1 MATVDRRTWLVIA
14 AERRE
19 LEGILKRFGKP
30 SKLDWQAE
38 FGCEVE
44 WSGDR
49 WLLVANG
56 PGKHLTK
63 QALEKKMEVNGIINT
78 GFCGGL
84 DPLLRVGDIVVWG
97 KPPGL
102 IQSQFTNGEIA
113 TTDRVAV
120 TVTEKAAL
128 RAETGAVAVDM
139 EASVVSEKAREWGV
153 PFYCIRAVSDTAF
166 DDMPL
171 DFNLYRDSEGRFS
184 RARIALAAMAQPMRR
199 VPALLR
205 LDRNCRIAAEAL
217 GETFAGCRF

>member
-1 MATVDRRTWLVIA
+1 MAIADRRTWLVIA

-19 LEGILKRFGKP
+19 LDGILKRFGKP
-30 SKLDWQAE
+30 SKLDWPAE
-38 FGCEVE
+38 FGCEVT
-44 WSGDR
+44 WRGDR
-49 WLLVANG
+49 WWLVANG
-56 PGKHLTK
+56 PGKHLIER
-63 QALEKKMEVNGIINT
+63 ALQQKMEVNGIINT

-84 DPLLRVGDIVVWG
+84 DPSLRVGDIVVWG
-97 KPPGL
+97 NPPGS
-102 IQSQFTNGEIA
+102 IEAHFTSGEIVTA
-113 TTDRVAV
+113 DRVAV
-120 TVTEKAAL
+120 TATEKAIL
-128 RAETGAVAVDM
+128 RATSGAVAVDM
-139 EASVVSEKAREWGV
+139 EAAAVSQKAREWGV

-184 RARIALAAMAQPMRR
+184 RTRIALAALAQPVQR

>member
-1 MATVDRRTWLVIA
+1 MATADRRTWLVVA
-14 AERRE
+14 PEGRE
-19 LEGILKRFGKP
+19 FEGILKRFGKP
-30 SKLDWQAE
+30 SKLDWPVE
-38 FGCEVE
+38 FGCEVT
-44 WSGDR
+44 WKGDR

-56 PGKHLTK
+56 PGTHLIE

-84 DPLLRVGDIVVWG
+84 DPSLRVGDIVMSGTLPVMIG
-97 KPPGL
+97 SNY
-102 IQSQFTNGEIA
+102 ITGEIV
-113 TTDRVAV
+113 TTDRVAI
-120 TVTEKAAL
+120 TAAEKGAL
-128 RAETGAVAVDM
+128 RAKTGATAVDM
-139 EASVVSEKAREWGV
+139 EAAAVSQKAREWDV

-171 DFNLYRDSEGRFS
+171 DFNRYRDAEGRFS
-184 RARIALAAMAQPMRR
+184 RTRIAFAAMARPMRT